1 MTSTRERVLNTLLTR
16 PRSTINHLAESVGI
30 NPISVRH
37 HIARLEADGLVTS
50 DEELHGVGRPRRVY
64 FLTEDGVEHFP
75 TRYMR
80 LTLRLL
86 EQLKET
92 MPDQAVQQ
100 LFATMAEG
108 LVEDYMGDG
117 QTDGLS
123 MEERLD
129 LLQKT
134 LTQEGFNVEWEKQ
147 GDAYHIREINCPY
160 LHVSQNH
167 PEVCSVDQTLISAFL
182 DVPAEKVTCVLHGD
196 AHCTYVVPEPLL
208 SRREA
213 NPETAPVTK
222 NLPNISVAQDAEE
235 KNLEN
240 TA

>member
-16 PRSTINHLAESVGI
+16 PRSTINNLAESVGI

-37 HIARLEADGLVTS
+37 HIAKLEAEGLVTS

-64 FLTEDGVEHFP
+64 FLTEEGVERFP

-80 LTLRLL
+80 LTVRLL

-92 MPDQAVQQ
+92 MPEQAVQQ

-108 LVEDYMGDG
+108 MVEDYTGEG

-123 MEERLD
+123 MVERLD

-134 LTQEGFNVEWEKQ
+134 LTQEGFNVEWEKH
-147 GDAYHIREINCPY
+147 GDSYHIREINCPY

-182 DVPAEKVTCVLHGD
+182 NVPAEKVTCVLHGD
-196 AHCTYVVPEPLL
+196 AHCTYVVPETLL
-208 SRREA
+208 SHRKTYLEA
-213 NPETAPVTK
+213 TPETK
-222 NLPNISVAQDAEE
+222 NSQNGSITTEMDE